1 MSTDED
7 KAIVHRYLDELWN
20 CKNRAVAWRRHRAE
34 DARNTFESVHA
45 AIKDLKITMDDFL
58 ADGDQVV
65 VRWTIT
71 GIHQGELK
79 GVPPSGQP
87 ISWQGLTR
95 IRLSN
100 GKIVSDEHFSD
111 LLEVMTN
118 TS

>member
-1 MSTDED
+1 MSSDED

-20 CKNRAVAWRRHRAE
+20 CKNRAVIDELLGEGIERE

-45 AIKDLKITMDDFL
+45 AIKDLKITMNDFL

-79 GVPPSGQP
+79 RVPPSSQP
-87 ISWQGLTR
+87 ISWQG
-95 IRLSN
+95 
-100 GKIVSDEHFSD
+100 
-111 LLEVMTN
+111 
-118 TS
+118 